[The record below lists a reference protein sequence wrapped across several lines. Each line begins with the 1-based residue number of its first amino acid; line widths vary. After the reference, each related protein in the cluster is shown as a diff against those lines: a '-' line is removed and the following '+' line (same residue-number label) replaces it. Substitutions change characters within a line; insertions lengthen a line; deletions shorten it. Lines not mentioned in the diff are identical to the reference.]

1 MKKFSATNKFEQDC
15 PAIASSPPP
24 SAPFPF
30 QNPFAATTTTSLSTE
45 YLLAALASNTQLEY
59 PNLGLATSLGL
70 TASSGTHLLT
80 GQQPIGETTQVV
92 GFPAAQT
99 STLCAQVSPP
109 PPGTAANNTG
119 TALSAGGLPVC
130 PTPTTNL
137 VYPQPSPFLQSPSS
151 NILPSAFSIVT
162 AAQSSAPQGLQS
174 TAGYNSD
181 TGNVL
186 PSQLVP
192 PNLISSQNN
201 LVAPNSTA
209 PQANSNVITSAAAA
223 ALYPQL
229 MCLPALFDR
238 LTPAI
243 LRSQMS
249 SSQFKPIPNNER
261 VDLVRFRLND
271 PKDWAM
277 DDVVAWMLD
286 VARRNSIPLEDMNMQ
301 KFASCNGPQL
311 LAMNEIE
318 FKQRDPAYGSL
329 LFCELRK
336 LVSEDSFID
345 ELLRT
350 PCDEDKQQA
359 AVRRVPLTHEPPP
372 QCGLLSPG
380 NPLSL
385 FAPTSPLLQSMT
397 QQLQPPPTQTP
408 QMQHS
413 PISSK
418 PIPVGVPHALSTKFH
433 LPGPSSSSAS
443 FDSTGC
449 DESGLHGV
457 NLKIRKNK
465 DGRPRKRSQHTKG
478 NKLWEF
484 IRDALKDPSTC
495 PSVVRWE
502 DPIEGVFR
510 IVESEKLARL
520 WGEKKN
526 NQKMTYEKLSRAMR
540 TYYEK
545 QILVPVPKT
554 GLYPKKYYYNTK
566 ILLPVSGRRL
576 VYRFGPNAQGWRDG
590 GVVMLNDGGSLT
602 HDYHGPAAYPLLAQT
617 GGNYLH
623 CSELCLSYD
632 ESGDDEFDE
641 DDEIEP
647 AFLPTV
653 PVNMVTHST
662 VPSSAF
668 EQSSI

>member
-1 MKKFSATNKFEQDC
+1 MKKFSASSKFEQDC

-30 QNPFAATTTTSLSTE
+30 HNQFAATTTTSLTTE
-45 YLLAALASNTQLEY
+45 YFLAALACNTQLEY
-59 PNLGLATSLGL
+59 TNLGLATSLGL
-70 TASSGTHLLT
+70 APSPGGAHLLT
-80 GQQPIGETTQVV
+80 GQQPIGETTTQVV

-99 STLCAQVSPP
+99 STVCAQVSPP

-162 AAQSSAPQGLQS
+162 AAQSSASQGLQS
-174 TAGYNSD
+174 SAGYNADS
-181 TGNVL
+181 L

-192 PNLISSQNN
+192 PNLISSPNN
-201 LVAPNSTA
+201 HLVAPNSQS
-209 PQANSNVITSAAAA
+209 PQANSNVITNAAAA

-261 VDLVRFRLND
+261 VDLVRFRLSD

-311 LAMNEIE
+311 LAMNELE
-318 FKQRDPAYGSL
+318 FKHRDPAYGSL

-336 LVSEDSFID
+336 LVSDDSFID

-350 PCDEDKQQA
+350 PSDEDKQQTI
-359 AVRRVPLTHEPPP
+359 RRVPLTQDHPA

-385 FAPTSPLLQSMT
+385 FGPTSPLLQSMN
-397 QQLQPPPTQTP
+397 QQLQPPQTQTP
-408 QMQHS
+408 HQMQHS
-413 PISSK
+413 PIASK
-418 PIPVGVPHALSTKFH
+418 PIPVGVPQSLPSKFH

-449 DESGLHGV
+449 DELHGV

-554 GLYPKKYYYNTK
+554 GLYPKK
-566 ILLPVSGRRL
+566 L
-576 VYRFGPNAQGWRDG
+576 VYKFGPGAHGW
-590 GVVMLNDGGSLT
+590 SA
-602 HDYHGPAAYPLLAQT
+602 P
-617 GGNYLH
+617 
-623 CSELCLSYD
+623 S
-632 ESGDDEFDE
+632 
-641 DDEIEP
+641 
-647 AFLPTV
+647 
-653 PVNMVTHST
+653 MVKLETR
-662 VPSSAF
+662 SS
-668 EQSSI
+668 